1 VLSTHDSRGA
11 VEPLAALAVE
21 LRARG
26 VEVQV
31 CAPPD
36 DEFVELLG
44 GAGVSMVPLGDSWRA
59 VATALAP
66 SEADVR
72 RHLDGLIA
80 AQFDTMADVAQG
92 CDLLLATGF
101 PPVAAGAR
109 SLTEQLGIHY
119 VYASYQPTILPSP
132 HHMPPTYY
140 GQLPP
145 GAIDNRVLWNL
156 DDQHMDT
163 LFGETLNGHRSSL
176 RLPPVGNVRKY
187 ALTDGPWLAADATLG
202 PWRTPSDLDVV
213 QTGAWMLPD
222 ERPLSAGLEA
232 FLEAG
237 PPPVYVGF
245 GCMPMRSSND
255 LSRTVVEA
263 VRTQGHRVVLFE
275 GWAGLAPID
284 DLDDCYAVGEVNQQ
298 VLFKRVAAVV
308 HHGGAGTA
316 TTAARAGAP
325 QVVVPQGADQPYWAA
340 RVAELGIGT
349 AHPGPA
355 PTIESLSTALKTTLT
370 PQTRDRAGVVAA
382 AIRTDGAAVAATL
395 LLDRLAG

>member
-21 LRARG
+21 LKARG

-44 GAGVSMVPLGDSWRA
+44 GAGVPMVPLGDSWRA
-59 VATALAP
+59 VATARAP

-72 RHLDGLIA
+72 RHLDRLIA

-92 CDLLLATGF
+92 SDLLLTTGF

-109 SLTEQLGIHY
+109 SVSEQLGIHY

-132 HHMPPTYY
+132 HHMPPTYF

-145 GAIDNRVLWNL
+145 GAVDNRVLWNL

-163 LFGETLNGHRSSL
+163 LFREPLNGHRASSG
-176 RLPPVGNVRKY
+176 LPPVSNVRKY
-187 ALTDGPWLAADATLG
+187 ALTDSPWLAADATLG
-202 PWRTPSDLDVV
+202 PWLTPSDLDVV
-213 QTGAWMLPD
+213 QTGAWLLPD
-222 ERPLSAGLEA
+222 ERPLPAGLDA

-245 GCMPMRSSND
+245 GCMPMRASNY

-263 VRTQGHRVVLFE
+263 VRVQGHRAVLFE
-275 GWAGLAPID
+275 GWAGLARID
-284 DLDDCYAVGEVNQQ
+284 DLDDCFVVGEVNQQ

-316 TTAARAGAP
+316 TAAARAGAP

-349 AHPGPA
+349 AHHGPA
-355 PTIESLSTALKTTLT
+355 PTVESLSTALTMALT
-370 PQTRDRAGVVAA
+370 AQARERARVVAA
-382 AIRTDGAAVAATL
+382 AIRADGAAVAATL

>member
-145 GAIDNRVLWNL
+145 GAVRGGPAGVNAATSPKIQV
-156 DDQHMDT
+156 
-163 LFGETLNGHRSSL
+163 
-176 RLPPVGNVRKY
+176 PVDPT
-187 ALTDGPWLAADATLG
+187 TDFTDI
-202 PWRTPSDLDVV
+202 S
-213 QTGAWMLPD
+213 
-222 ERPLSAGLEA
+222 
-232 FLEAG
+232 
-237 PPPVYVGF
+237 
-245 GCMPMRSSND
+245 
-255 LSRTVVEA
+255 
-263 VRTQGHRVVLFE
+263 
-275 GWAGLAPID
+275 
-284 DLDDCYAVGEVNQQ
+284 
-298 VLFKRVAAVV
+298 
-308 HHGGAGTA
+308 
-316 TTAARAGAP
+316 
-325 QVVVPQGADQPYWAA
+325 
-340 RVAELGIGT
+340 
-349 AHPGPA
+349 AHPRLCDVAHPA
-355 PTIESLSTALKTTLT
+355 ALS
-370 PQTRDRAGVVAA
+370 
-382 AIRTDGAAVAATL
+382 
-395 LLDRLAG
+395 